1 MNYRN
6 PIYTENGSIDCE
18 IEHPAY
24 GWIPFT
30 ASPDDC
36 EAQGKAIFEA
46 LKDSANPYVPPPPPT
61 EEELQAIADRER
73 IAELKKLLADS
84 DYKAMPD
91 YDKTDS
97 SILEQRQAWRDE
109 IRTLE
114 AQLAV

>member
-1 MNYRN
+1 MKN
-6 PIYTENGSIDCE
+6 PRYINEFGGVF
-18 IEHPAY
+18 IERDGEPDLYLESGDLYNKVISGAY
-24 GWIPFT
+24 G
-30 ASPDDC
+30 DV
-36 EAQGKAIFEA
+36 K
-46 LKDSANPYVPPPPPT
+46 PYEGPT

-73 IAELKKLLADS
+73 IDELKKLLADS

-114 AQLAV
+114 VK

>member
-1 MNYRN
+1 MEIRN
-6 PIYTENGSIDCE
+6 AKYNELGSIDCE
-18 IEHPAY
+18 IQHPDY

-30 ASPDDC
+30 ASEDDA
-36 EAQGKAIFEA
+36 ETHGKAIFET
-46 LKDSANPYVPPPPPT
+46 LKDSAAPYVPPPPPT
-61 EEELQAIADRER
+61 EEELQSIADRER

-97 SILEQRQAWRDE
+97 SILEQRQAWREE

-114 AQLAV
+114 GK